1 MGNNLKQLRKA
12 KRLTQEQ
19 LADAIGAT
27 KRQVGAWERGEN
39 ELPMD
44 YADTIA
50 TLFDCSLD
58 ELAGRI
64 DYAFVKLPADESMTE
79 DERVLLSRFRRMN
92 DERKMMF
99 LDMAGALVL
108 VDEIKESK

>member
-64 DYAFVKLPADESMTE
+64 EYAFVKLPTDDSLTD
-79 DERVLLSRFRRMN
+79 DERTLLSRFRRMN

-99 LDMAGALVL
+99 LDMASALVL